1 MGYAAPMQ
9 RFALSVLALGLVAC
23 GAAPTSESTSSTLT
37 ASIVIETT
45 NGYRV
50 EGQSVWEG
58 RYLCPQGV
66 TGLTLE
72 LAGRSGSEVGAV
84 FHFYAVPENPGVP
97 TGSFTLVGVVR
108 GDGTIDLSPE
118 RWIEQ
123 PANYWMVGMTGF
135 LDRSTGVMRGRITNP
150 ECDLFDLH
158 RVR

>member
-1 MGYAAPMQ
+1 MP
-9 RFALSVLALGLVAC
+9 RSFVWLLALGLLGC
-23 GAAPTSESTSSTLT
+23 GAAPVAETTTSTLT

-50 EGQSVWEG
+50 EGDSVWEG

-72 LAGRSGSEVGAV
+72 LSGRTGSEVGAV

-97 TGSFTLVGVVR
+97 NGSYRLAGVVR
-108 GDGTIDLSPE
+108 GDGTIDLLPE

-123 PANYWMVGMTGF
+123 PEGYVMVGMTGF
-135 LDRSTGVMRGRITNP
+135 LDRTTGVMRGRITDP
-150 ECDLFDLH
+150 ACDLFDLR